1 MHIVIIGNGIAG
13 NAVAS
18 SIRKHDRL
26 CKVTI
31 ISEETCQSYD
41 PGSLPYYVSND
52 VPRQA
57 VFLRDGEDYA
67 ANNINLLL
75 GHKVA
80 NIDTGNKKLS
90 LENHDEID
98 YDKLVI
104 ATGGKLFIPRIEGID
119 KVGVLGCKTLPEADQ
134 LASHNGKNAVVIGS
148 GLIGIEASEALS
160 KKGYEVYLVEL
171 LAWIMPKVFDEKPA
185 RLMAEGLIAKGIHVL
200 TNEKVLSIIGD
211 THVRG
216 VITDQRELVCDTVVL
231 ATGVLPANELAV
243 RAGITIGMTRGI
255 KVNDHMMTTV
265 PDVYACG
272 DCVESKD
279 AFSGES
285 TLSLLRHNAI
295 EQASVIAQSCMGIQR
310 NYRGSWN
317 FTRAHYFNTHGISIG
332 KTLSTFH
339 DPENAEVIE
348 GFYGP
353 DYYRLIMYQG
363 KLVGAQL
370 IGDRLTKQAGLL
382 LGALWRQDD
391 LGDLRANWKTIH
403 EFNSPYP
410 WQYRILG
417 RYMNL
422 GEEVSLIWIIS
433 IRLLALDQQV

>member
-1 MHIVIIGNGIAG
+1 MHIVIIGNGIGG

-18 SIRKHDRL
+18 SIRKHDRQ

-57 VFLRDGEDYA
+57 VFLRGEEDYA

-75 GHKVA
+75 GHKVT

-90 LENHDEID
+90 LENHAEID

-119 KVGVLGCKTLPEADQ
+119 KEGVLGCKTLLEADK
-134 LASHNGKNAVVIGS
+134 LAAHKGKNAVVIGS
-148 GLIGIEASEALS
+148 GLIGIEASEALR
-160 KKGYEVYLVEL
+160 KKGYDVYLVEL
-171 LAWIMPKVFDEKPA
+171 LAWIMPKVFDEGPA
-185 RLMAEGLIAKGIHVL
+185 RLMAEGLIANGINVL

-211 THVRG
+211 TNVKG
-216 VITDQRELVCDTVVL
+216 VITDKRELLCDTVVL
-231 ATGVLPANELAV
+231 ATGVLPSNELAV
-243 RAGITIGMTRGI
+243 SAGIEIGKTRGI
-255 KVNDHMMTTV
+255 KVNGNMMTTV

-285 TLSLLRHNAI
+285 SLSLVRHNAI
-295 EQASVIAQSCMGIQR
+295 EQAAVIAQCCVGIPKI
-310 NYRGSWN
+310 YRGSWN
-317 FTRAHYFNTHGISIG
+317 FTRAHYFSTHGISMG

-353 DYYRLIMYQG
+353 DYYRVIMYQG

-382 LGALWRQDD
+382 LGTLWRQDD
-391 LGDLRANWKTIH
+391 LAYLRAKWKTIKQ
-403 EFNSPYP
+403 FNSPYP

-422 GEEVSLIWIIS
+422 GEEV
-433 IRLLALDQQV
+433 R